1 MTKGKDMKL
10 IHLSDLHLGKRLN
23 EFSLIEDQKYILTKI
38 INVIDD
44 EKPDA
49 VLIAGDVYDKSVP
62 SAEAVELFDDFI
74 VRMAK
79 RSLQVFVI
87 SGNHDSAERL
97 AFGNRLMDRSGIH
110 FSPVYNGEI
119 TPLSL
124 SDEYGEV
131 KIYMLPFIKPA
142 HVRRFYPE
150 ERIETY
156 TDAIRIAIGNMQVL
170 DVCSMGNAA

>member
-1 MTKGKDMKL
+1 MKL

-97 AFGNRLMDRSGIH
+97 AFGNRLM
-110 FSPVYNGEI
+110 
-119 TPLSL
+119 
-124 SDEYGEV
+124 V
-131 KIYMLPFIKPA
+131 K
-142 HVRRFYPE
+142 
-150 ERIETY
+150 
-156 TDAIRIAIGNMQVL
+156 
-170 DVCSMGNAA
+170 